1 MNVYDCLG
9 SYDFFGL
16 NHYWTYYAANELSGD
31 DPSFD
36 RDSGATLSNPEVPK
50 KIPVCVCVRVC
61 DLPLTID
68 LFVS

>member
-1 MNVYDCLG
+1 MFTPG

-36 RDSGATLSNPEVPK
+36 RDSGATISNPEVYQPLK
-50 KIPVCVCVRVC
+50 LYVCV
-61 DLPLTID
+61 PLTID
-68 LFVS
+68 FNAF